1 MIPMLFF
8 HIHPILIGAAVIPA
22 VILMLYIY
30 RSDRLER
37 EPVGLLVKL
46 ALLGVLATVFAMIGE
61 KLGFFLLRGLNQ
73 SSAAY
78 QLLMNFLVVG
88 LCEEGFK
95 FLLLRGSTWNIPN
108 FNCRYDGV
116 VYAVFLSLGFALWEN
131 ISYVFA
137 FGLSAAMIRAVTAIP
152 GHAAFGV
159 FMGAWYGQAKAQE
172 RAGNLPR
179 CRFCRRM
186 ALLVPVAIH
195 GLYDYIALRETDGD
209 TAALFIVFIAVVFVA
224 AFWTLKR
231 MAKLDRFL

>member
-8 HIHPILIGAAVIPA
+8 RIHPILIGAAVIPA

-95 FLLLRGSTWNIPN
+95 FLLLRGSTWNNPN
-108 FNCRYDGV
+108 FNCRYSGKTSPT
-116 VYAVFLSLGFALWEN
+116 FSP
-131 ISYVFA
+131 
-137 FGLSAAMIRAVTAIP
+137 SA
-152 GHAAFGV
+152 
-159 FMGAWYGQAKAQE
+159 
-172 RAGNLPR
+172 
-179 CRFCRRM
+179 
-186 ALLVPVAIH
+186 
-195 GLYDYIALRETDGD
+195 
-209 TAALFIVFIAVVFVA
+209 
-224 AFWTLKR
+224 
-231 MAKLDRFL
+231 

>member
-8 HIHPILIGAAVIPA
+8 RIHPILIGAAVIPA

-95 FLLLRGSTWNIPN
+95 YLLLRGSTWNNPN

-116 VYAVFLSLGFALWEN
+116 VYAVFLSLGFTPPSASSWGPGTVRRRRR
-131 ISYVFA
+131 SGPGTFPGA
-137 FGLSAAMIRAVTAIP
+137 DSAAEWLCWSRWRSTGCTTISPCVRPTGTP
-152 GHAAFGV
+152 PPCLSSS
-159 FMGAWYGQAKAQE
+159 
-172 RAGNLPR
+172 LPSSSW
-179 CRFCRRM
+179 RRS
-186 ALLVPVAIH
+186 
-195 GLYDYIALRETDGD
+195 GR
-209 TAALFIVFIAVVFVA
+209 
-224 AFWTLKR
+224 
-231 MAKLDRFL
+231 

>member
-1 MIPMLFF
+1 MIPMLLFR
-8 HIHPILIGAAVIPA
+8 IHPILIGAAVIPA

-95 FLLLRGSTWNIPN
+95 YLLLRGSTWNNPN

-116 VYAVFLSLGFALWEN
+116 VYAVFVSLGFALWEN
-131 ISYVFA
+131 ISYVLHY
-137 FGLSAAMIRAVTAIP
+137 GLQTAIVRALTAIP
-152 GHAAFGV
+152 GHACFGV
-159 FMGAWYGQAKAQE
+159 FMGVFYGLAKRYE
-172 RAGNLPR
+172 RNGRKSKSFRVLAVVVPA
-179 CRFCRRM
+179 
-186 ALLVPVAIH
+186 ALH
-195 GLYDYIALRETDGD
+195 GTYDYIASVD
-209 TAALFIVFIAVVFVA
+209 TSIWYFVGFVAVLFVA
-224 AFWTLKR
+224 AYTLVG
-231 MAKLDRFL
+231 KLSKNDRYL

>member
-1 MIPMLFF
+1 MIPMLLFR
-8 HIHPILIGAAVIPA
+8 IHPVLIAAAVIPA
-22 VILMLYIY
+22 IILMLYIY
-30 RSDRLER
+30 RSDHLER

-46 ALLGVLATVFAMIGE
+46 AVLGVLATLLALVGE
-61 KLGFFLLRGLNQ
+61 KLGSLLLRGLEQ
-73 SSAAY
+73 RSTAY

-95 FLLLRGSTWNIPN
+95 FLLLRLSTWNNPN

-131 ISYVFA
+131 ISYVFVY
-137 FGLSAAMIRAVTAIP
+137 GLGAALVRAVTAIP

-172 RAGNLPR
+172 RNGNLPR
-179 CRFCRRM
+179 CRFCQRM

-195 GLYDYIALRETDGD
+195 GLYDYIALRENDSATS
-209 TAALFIVFIAVVFVA
+209 ALFLIFIVVTFVA

>member
-1 MIPMLFF
+1 MIPMLLFR
-8 HIHPILIGAAVIPA
+8 IHPILIGAAVIPA

-95 FLLLRGSTWNIPN
+95 YLLLRGSTWNNPN

-186 ALLVPVAIH
+186 LCWSRWRSTGCTTISPCVRPTGTPPPCLSSSLPSSSWRRS
-195 GLYDYIALRETDGD
+195 GR
-209 TAALFIVFIAVVFVA
+209 
-224 AFWTLKR
+224 
-231 MAKLDRFL
+231 